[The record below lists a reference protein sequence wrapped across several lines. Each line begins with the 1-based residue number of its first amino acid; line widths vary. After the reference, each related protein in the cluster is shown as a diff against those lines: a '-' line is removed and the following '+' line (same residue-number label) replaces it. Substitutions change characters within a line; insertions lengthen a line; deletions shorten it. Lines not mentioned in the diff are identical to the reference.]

1 MPQVN
6 DLELVR
12 QLLDR
17 DRYWAAYAIG
27 DLAPGFI
34 EHCEWRVHDADS
46 PALMLIYRGY
56 TPPIVFAMGT
66 ADGLRP
72 LFGEISDQE
81 ISLHVRPEAL
91 APMSTYYSVVQTRTM
106 LRMTV
111 TAESFRPTVEA
122 DASQSGR
129 AQEVT
134 RIREG
139 NIEAVEALYADGRQ
153 RGDGPT
159 FFHRAMLRQGT
170 FHGIWEGDVLVSIA
184 GTHLYSREL
193 GVCAIGN
200 VYTRSDRRGRGL
212 AARVTSAVVAQSL
225 AERVET
231 VVLNVGEENVAAQ
244 RVYERL
250 GFTIYGPFLE
260 GEATRRTHAPTS
272 LA

>member
-1 MPQVN
+1 VPQLTN
-6 DLELVR
+6 LDIVR
-12 QLLDR
+12 RLLNQ

-34 EHCEWRVHDADS
+34 EHCEWRVHDGDS
-46 PALMLIYRGY
+46 TALLLIYRGY

-66 ADGLRP
+66 ADALRP
-72 LFGEISDQE
+72 LFGELAEPE

-91 APMSTYYSVVQTRTM
+91 APLSAHYSPLQTRTM

-111 TAESFRPTVEA
+111 TAMSFRPAADA
-122 DASQSGR
+122 DASDSARGQP
-129 AQEVT
+129 VT
-134 RIREG
+134 RLSEE
-139 NIEAVEALYADGRQ
+139 NIGAVEALYADGRQ

-159 FFHRAMLRQGT
+159 FFYREMLRQGT
-170 FHGIWEGDVLVSIA
+170 FHGIWESDALISIA

-200 VYTRSDRRGRGL
+200 VYTRGDRRGRGL

-225 AERVET
+225 DEGVET
-231 VVLNVGEENVAAQ
+231 IVLNVGEENVAAQ

-260 GEATRRTHAPTS
+260 GEATRRTHVATS
-272 LA
+272 IA